1 MTDVTSA
8 ETQRPPSPDNLRQ
21 MQEQRMRE
29 ILDPSHSALLVIDMQ
44 EDFVGSNGKAST
56 LWHQDIEPMQR
67 IVPTIQDMVD
77 LFREQGRPVIWTRT
91 FEDPED
97 RSVAGL
103 DRFIFFEKGDKEGEV
118 ACLRGTPGA
127 ELVMEPAEGE
137 VIIDKI
143 KGSAFVGTDL
153 EKWLEKNGV
162 KTVMVVGVKTQ
173 RCVGSTVKDLY
184 DHGKTHVVVLE
195 DCVGSDSQ
203 EQHDATIKELRTFY
217 PPVTTSDVVKKAW
230 AKPKI

>member
-1 MTDVTSA
+1 MTDMAPA
-8 ETQRPPSPDNLRQ
+8 ETHRPPSPDNLRQ
-21 MQEQRMRE
+21 MREQRMKE
-29 ILDPSHSALLVIDMQ
+29 ILDPAQAALLVIDMQ
-44 EDFVGSNGKAST
+44 EDFVGPNGKAAT

-67 IVPTIQDMVD
+67 IIPRIQDMVD

-97 RSVAGL
+97 RSVAGR
-103 DRFIFFEKGDKEGEV
+103 DRFIFFEKGDREGEV

-127 ELVMEPAEGE
+127 ELVMEPMEGE
-137 VIIDKI
+137 VIIDKT
-143 KGSAFVGTDL
+143 KGSAFAGTNL
-153 EKWLEKNGV
+153 EEWLEQNGV
-162 KTVMVVGVKTQ
+162 KTVMVAGVKTQ

-217 PPVTTSDVVKKAW
+217 PPVITSEVVKEAW
-230 AKPKI
+230 AKPKP